1 MSETNIKYSDSELS
15 ALSWILET
23 LTYNEIMQNTVHGG
37 CPASEAHR
45 HAAMLDRLVSLVRKA
60 QNE

>member
-1 MSETNIKYSDSELS
+1 MNKNKIELSDPELS

-23 LTYNEIMQNTVHGG
+23 LTYNEIMRNTVHGG
-37 CPASEAHR
+37 CPVSEAHQ